1 MFHVYVADSISADG
15 LAPLLE
21 AENVRVYRKD
31 QNTTFSYDEID
42 ALLVRSAT
50 MVDEELLNQLPNL
63 KVIAR
68 AGVGVDNID
77 VAAATKKGVV
87 VINAPDGNT
96 ISTAEHTFA
105 MISSLV
111 RHIPQANMNVKSAH
125 WDRKKFVGTELFGKT
140 LGIVGFGRIGSEI
153 AKRAKAFQM
162 KVAVYDPFLTESR
175 AEKLDVASLSL
186 EEVMRSAD
194 IITVHTPLTKETR
207 GLINSGNMS
216 ILKTGVFLVNC
227 ARGGIIDEDALLEN
241 LNSGHVAG
249 AALDVFEVEP
259 PTKSELIQHQ
269 NVIATPHLGAST
281 KEAQYNVAFQVSK
294 DVLAFLNGQSVT
306 TSINL
311 PTIPKEILN
320 KIRPFF
326 QLGKK
331 VGSIL
336 SQVSNSPVEEI
347 TATYAGKITEW
358 ETSIITKSVI
368 AGFLQNR
375 VDQTVNE
382 VNAASIAKDRGINY
396 GEKHRNESD
405 GYSNLMEVRAKG
417 NQVDLTVR
425 ATYIEGYGA
434 RIVHMNGFD
443 IDYAPSGHLLYVQHH
458 DRPGVIGQ
466 LGNIFGKHET
476 NIATMHVGRMLQ
488 GGKAI
493 MMLSVDK
500 PLEKDLLDEILLIPD
515 ISSALTL
522 ELP

>member
-1 MFHVYVADSISADG
+1 MFRVYVADSISAEG

-21 AENVRVYRKD
+21 ADNVKLYRKEHRGE
-31 QNTTFSYDEID
+31 FSYDEID
-42 ALLVRSAT
+42 ALLVRSST
-50 MVDEELLNQLPNL
+50 QVDEDLISRLPNL

-77 VAAATKKGVV
+77 VTSATKKGVV

-111 RHIPQANMNVKSAH
+111 RHIPQANNNVKGAN
-125 WDRKKFVGTELFGKT
+125 WDRKKFVGSELFGKT

-162 KVAVYDPFLTESR
+162 KVVVYDPFLTESR
-175 AEKLDVASLSL
+175 AEKLDVTSLPL
-186 EEVMRSAD
+186 EDVMKSSD
-194 IITVHTPLTKETR
+194 IITVHTPLTKETK
-207 GLINSGNMS
+207 GLLNSGNMS
-216 ILKTGVFLVNC
+216 ILKPGVFLVNC
-227 ARGGIIDEDALLEN
+227 ARGGIIDEDALLDN

-259 PTKSELIQHQ
+259 PTKSELILHE
-269 NVIATPHLGAST
+269 NVIVTPHLGAST
-281 KEAQYNVAFQVSK
+281 KEAQYNVAYQVSK

-320 KIRPFF
+320 NIRPFF
-326 QLGKK
+326 QLGRS

-336 SQVSNSPVEEI
+336 SQVSNGPVEEI
-347 TATYAGKITEW
+347 IASYAGKITEW

-396 GEKHRNESD
+396 GEKHRNESY
-405 GYSNLMEVRAKG
+405 GYSNLMEVCAKG
-417 NQVDLTVR
+417 NQVDLTIR
-425 ATYIEGYGA
+425 ATYIEGFGA

-443 IDYAPSGHLLYVQHH
+443 IDYTPSGHLLYVQHH

-466 LGNIFGKHET
+466 LGNLFGKHET

-500 PLEKDLLDEILLIPD
+500 PIEKDLLDEILLIQD
-515 ISSALTL
+515 ISSAQTL

>member
-1 MFHVYVADSISADG
+1 MFHVLVADSISNDG

-21 AENVRVYRKD
+21 AENIRIYRKD
-31 QNTTFSYDEID
+31 QNSSFATEKID

-50 MVDEELLNQLPNL
+50 QVNFDLLNELPNL

-77 VAAATKKGVV
+77 VAAATKKGIV

-105 MISSLV
+105 MIASLV
-111 RHIPQANMNVKSAH
+111 RYIPQANLNVKNAQ

-162 KVAVYDPFLTESR
+162 KIAVYDPFLTDAR
-175 AEKLDVASLSL
+175 AQKLDVASLSL
-186 EEVMRSAD
+186 EEVMQKAD

-207 GLINSGNMS
+207 GLFNESNMQL
-216 ILKTGVFLVNC
+216 LKPGVFLVNC
-227 ARGGIIDEDALLEN
+227 ARGGIIDEDALLHY
-241 LNSGHVAG
+241 LNTGHVAG
-249 AALDVFEVEP
+249 AALDVFEIEP
-259 PTKSELIQHQ
+259 PTKTELIQHK

-281 KEAQYNVAFQVSK
+281 KEAQYNVAYQVSE
-294 DVLAFLNGQSVT
+294 DVMAFLNGQSVT

-320 KIRPFF
+320 KIKPFF
-326 QLGKK
+326 QLGKT
-331 VGSIL
+331 VGSMV
-336 SQVSNSPVEEI
+336 SQSSSSPVEEI
-347 TATYAGKITEW
+347 TVTYAGKITEW
-358 ETSIITKSVI
+358 ETSIITKSVL
-368 AGFLQNR
+368 AGFLQQR

-382 VNAASIAKDRGINY
+382 VNASTIAKDRGINY
-396 GEKHRNESD
+396 GEKHQNESF
-405 GYSNLMEVRAKG
+405 GYSNLLQVHAKG
-417 NQVDLTVR
+417 KRDDILIR
-425 ATYIEGYGA
+425 ATFMEGYGA

-443 IDYAPSGHLLYVQHH
+443 IDYAPKGNLLYVQHL

-476 NIATMHVGRMLQ
+476 NIATMHVGRILQ

-500 PLEKDLLDEILLIPD
+500 PLVKELLDEILLIPD

-522 ELP
+522 EL

>member
-1 MFHVYVADSISADG
+1 MFHVLVADAISADG
-15 LAPLLE
+15 LAPLLS
-21 AENVRVYRKD
+21 AENVKVYRNKENYPSED
-31 QNTTFSYDEID
+31 IH

-50 MVDEELLNQLPNL
+50 NVDDELLNSLPNL
-63 KVIAR
+63 QVVAR

-77 VAAATKKGVV
+77 IQAATKRGVV

-111 RHIPQANMNVKSAH
+111 RHIPQANMNVKGSE
-125 WDRKKFVGTELFGKT
+125 WNRKKYIGTELFGKT

-162 KVAVYDPFLTESR
+162 KVVVYDPFLTENR
-175 AEKLDVASLSL
+175 AEKLNVTSLSL
-186 EEVMRSAD
+186 PEVMSCAD
-194 IITVHTPLTKETR
+194 IITVHTPLTKDTKGLFNKET
-207 GLINSGNMS
+207 IPQ
-216 ILKTGVFLVNC
+216 LKKGVYLVNC
-227 ARGGIIDEDALLEN
+227 ARGGIIEEEALLNN

-259 PTKSELIQHQ
+259 PTNYNLIQHER
-269 NVIATPHLGAST
+269 VIVTPHLGAST

-294 DVLAFLNGQSVT
+294 DVLAYLNGESVH

-311 PTIPKEILN
+311 PTIPKEVYQ
-320 KIRPFF
+320 KIQPFY
-326 QLGKK
+326 QLGKT

-336 SQVSNSPVEEI
+336 SQAMKTPVEDI

-358 ETSIITKSVI
+358 ETSILTKSII
-368 AGFLQNR
+368 AGFLRNR
-375 VDQTVNE
+375 VDTTVNE
-382 VNAASIAKDRGINY
+382 VNAATIAKERGISY
-396 GEKHRNESD
+396 GEKHTDESH
-405 GYSNLMEVRAKG
+405 GYSNII
-417 NQVDLTVR
+417 QVEANGKDINMVVR
-425 ATYIEGYGA
+425 ATFIDGYGA

-443 IDYAPSGHLLYVQHH
+443 IDFAPSGHLLYVQHK

-488 GGKAI
+488 GGKAV
-493 MMLSVDK
+493 MMLSFDQPIDRKLV
-500 PLEKDLLDEILLIPD
+500 DEILLIPD
-515 ISSALTL
+515 ISSAITL
-522 ELP
+522 DL

>member
-31 QNTTFSYDEID
+31 QNTTFSYEEID

-50 MVDEELLNQLPNL
+50 QVDEELLNQLPNL

-111 RHIPQANMNVKSAH
+111 RHIPQANINVKGAN

-140 LGIVGFGRIGSEI
+140 LGIIGFGRIGSEI

-186 EEVMRSAD
+186 DEVMKSAD

-207 GLINSGNMS
+207 GLLNSGNMS
-216 ILKTGVFLVNC
+216 ILKPGVFLVNC

-269 NVIATPHLGAST
+269 SVIATPHLGAVG
-281 KEAQYNVAFQVSK
+281 N
-294 DVLAFLNGQSVT
+294 
-306 TSINL
+306 
-311 PTIPKEILN
+311 N
-320 KIRPFF
+320 K
-326 QLGKK
+326 
-331 VGSIL
+331 
-336 SQVSNSPVEEI
+336 
-347 TATYAGKITEW
+347 
-358 ETSIITKSVI
+358 
-368 AGFLQNR
+368 
-375 VDQTVNE
+375 
-382 VNAASIAKDRGINY
+382 
-396 GEKHRNESD
+396 H
-405 GYSNLMEVRAKG
+405 
-417 NQVDLTVR
+417 
-425 ATYIEGYGA
+425 
-434 RIVHMNGFD
+434 
-443 IDYAPSGHLLYVQHH
+443 
-458 DRPGVIGQ
+458 
-466 LGNIFGKHET
+466 
-476 NIATMHVGRMLQ
+476 
-488 GGKAI
+488 
-493 MMLSVDK
+493 
-500 PLEKDLLDEILLIPD
+500 
-515 ISSALTL
+515 
-522 ELP
+522 

>member
-1 MFHVYVADSISADG
+1 MYQVLVADSISADG

-21 AENVRVYRKD
+21 AENIRVVRKD
-31 QNTTFSYDEID
+31 SDSSFSYDEID

-50 MVDEELLNQLPNL
+50 LVNDELLATLPNL

-77 VAAATKKGVV
+77 VQAATKKGIV

-96 ISTAEHTFA
+96 ISTAEHTLA

-111 RHIPQANMNVKSAH
+111 RHIPQANMNVKSSH
-125 WDRKKFVGTELFGKT
+125 WDRKKFIGTELFGKT

-162 KVAVYDPFLTESR
+162 KVVVYDPFLTETR
-175 AEKLDVASLSL
+175 AEKLDVVSLSL
-186 EEVMRSAD
+186 QEVMKNAD
-194 IITVHTPLTKETR
+194 IITVHTPLTKETK
-207 GLINSGNMS
+207 GLLNQDNMPE
-216 ILKTGVFLVNC
+216 LKKGVFLVNC
-227 ARGGIIDEDALLEN
+227 ARGGIIDEDALLHF
-241 LNSGHVAG
+241 LNTGHVAG
-249 AALDVFEVEP
+249 AALDVFEIEP
-259 PTKSELIQHQ
+259 PTKTELIMHE

-281 KEAQYNVAFQVSK
+281 KEAQYNVAYQVSK
-294 DVLAFLNGQSVT
+294 DVLAFLHGQSVT

-311 PTIPKEILN
+311 PTIPKDILN
-320 KIRPFF
+320 KIKPFF
-326 QLGKK
+326 QLGKT

-336 SQVSNSPVEEI
+336 SQSSKGPIEEI

-358 ETSIITKSVI
+358 ETSIITKSII

-382 VNAASIAKDRGINY
+382 VNAATIAKERGIMY
-396 GEKHRNESD
+396 GEKHRNESF
-405 GYSNLMEVRAKG
+405 GYSNLIQVQAKG
-417 NQVDLTVR
+417 NQVDLLIR
-425 ATYIEGYGA
+425 ATYIEGFGA

-443 IDYAPSGHLLYVQHH
+443 IDFAPSGHLLYVQHY

-500 PLEKDLLDEILLIPD
+500 PLDKLLLDEILLIPD
-515 ISSALTL
+515 IAFAITL
-522 ELP
+522 DL